1 MTKPFFSV
9 VILFWKSA
17 QYLPRSL
24 QALEEQTLKD
34 FEVIL
39 LDNGSEEPPD
49 PLVLAQHSNLNL
61 HLLRSDTNLGFAA
74 GNNYA
79 VRCAKGDYLVL
90 LNGDAFPVPNWLET
104 ISNSI
109 LTHPNHFFASRLIQA
124 DNPALLDGEW
134 NVVHASGLAFRHN
147 HNRPVSASERHPV
160 EVMSACAAAGVYP
173 REGFE
178 EVAGFD
184 EDFFAYMEDVDL
196 DMRLQLVDYR
206 CLYLPDAV
214 VYHVGSG
221 STGKRSEFSTFYG
234 QRNLIWTFVKNMP
247 GLLFW
252 LLLPAHL
259 LANLIYIIAAF
270 FMPTRKAIWRAKRS
284 AVAGLSKMWRKRRLI
299 QSKRTTSIWRFA
311 LLLNWNPFSPM
322 IKLFNRKPSH
332 QERHDRKST

>member
-1 MTKPFFSV
+1 MTKAFFSI

-24 QALEEQTLKD
+24 RALEEQTLKD

-39 LDNGSEEPPD
+39 LDNGAQEPPD
-49 PLVLAQHSNLNL
+49 PAVLARYSNLDL

-79 VRCAKGDYLVL
+79 VKATKGDYLVL
-90 LNGDAFPVPNWLET
+90 LNGDAFPAPDWLET

-109 LTHPNHFFASRLIQA
+109 PSYPNHFFASRLIQA

-134 NVVHASGLAFRHN
+134 NVIHASGLAFRHN
-147 HNRPVSASERHPV
+147 HNRPVSASKGCPK
-160 EVMSACAAAGVYP
+160 EVLSACAAAGVYP
-173 REGFE
+173 RKGFE

-184 EDFFAYMEDVDL
+184 EDFFSYMEDVDL
-196 DMRLQLVDYR
+196 DMRLQLADYR
-206 CLYLPDAV
+206 CLYLPEAV

-221 STGKRSEFSTFYG
+221 STGKRSAFSIFYG
-234 QRNLIWTFVKNMP
+234 QRNLVWTFVKNMP
-247 GLLFW
+247 ALLFW

-259 LANLIYIIAAF
+259 LANLIYIIAAC
-270 FMPTRKAIWRAKRS
+270 FMPTRKTIWRAKRS
-284 AVAGLSKMWRKRRLI
+284 ALAGLSKMWRKRQLI

-311 LLLNWNPFSPM
+311 RLLNWNPFSPLA
-322 IKLFNRKPSH
+322 KLLNRKPFS
-332 QERHDRKST
+332 RK